1 MNELANIIFDK
12 DLEAAFKDASV
23 DRGVIFERE
32 AQFAYQI
39 ISASDYATKLAIA
52 RPLSVKDAIFNVSA
66 IGISLNPARKQAYLV
81 PRDGMIK
88 LDISYMGLIDIAVGS
103 GAIQWAQA
111 RVFRRGETFE
121 LFGYDR
127 APIHRFEPFAELP
140 DGQEEPP
147 VIGAYVVAKT
157 AGGDYLTETMK
168 IREIH
173 KIRDRSKAWQAYLKD
188 KKTCPWVTDP
198 EEMDKKTVIKRAYKT
213 WPRNERVAKAI
224 HHLNVDNDEGIDFGA
239 EATVASTIQ
248 RPRAVDPGPA
258 TDVPAGPA
266 APAAP
271 AAATPA
277 SSATAAA
284 SAAGDDRPAT
294 DGERAHLT
302 TKFKSAGRTPE
313 EAMQACGF
321 PADGFAALTK
331 SQFGALRAWIN
342 GGGQKAA

>member
-1 MNELANIIFDK
+1 MNDLAKIIFDQ
-12 DLEAAFKDASV
+12 DLEAAFKAACV
-23 DRGVIFERE
+23 DRSVIFERE
-32 AQFAYQI
+32 AQFAFQI
-39 ISASDYATKLAIA
+39 ISASDYAMKIALA

-127 APIHRFEPFAELP
+127 APVHRFDPFAELP
-140 DGQEEPP
+140 EGQEEPP

-157 AGGDYLTETMK
+157 ADGDYLTETMK

-173 KIRDRSKAWQAYLKD
+173 RIRDRSKAWQAYLKD

-224 HHLNVDNDEGIDFGA
+224 HHLNVDNDEGVDFGA
-239 EATVASTIQ
+239 EATPPATIQ
-248 RPRAVDPGPA
+248 RPRAIDPGPA
-258 TDVPAGPA
+258 TDVPATPPA
-266 APAAP
+266 PPAPSARPTAP
-271 AAATPA
+271 GAA
-277 SSATAAA
+277 SSTP
-284 SAAGDDRPAT
+284 AAGDDRPAT
-294 DGERAHLT
+294 DGERAHLL
-302 TKFKSAGRTPE
+302 TKFKSAGKTPE

-321 PADGFAALTK
+321 PADGFPGLTK
-331 SQFGALRAWIN
+331 VQFSALRAWIN